1 MSFEPFRSVVIPRGK
16 MGAGFDPNAP
26 PDPAAGRETRT
37 IILEGPAIDPAA
49 SSAGTSALQATT
61 ATLTPSAPA
70 AASTAS
76 APPRRTTV
84 TRPGSVVQAAAP
96 APSTA
101 PSTAPSAAPPPV
113 AAPTSGLSGISE
125 RSEIFV
131 VDCPV
136 EIPAEPRAPHRET
149 LPRGA
154 RPASGATPVA
164 QRQYVVA
171 YDGRLV
177 GTYRCAKR
185 IQNRTAYLKCAEQLV
200 GQIEDFDPERIRL
213 YRLSE
218 VPVAEPIRHEEL
230 NESFHSFPRDDVP
243 APGA

>member
-1 MSFEPFRSVVIPRGK
+1 VARKRELAEELEQRAQM
-16 MGAGFDPNAP
+16 
-26 PDPAAGRETRT
+26 AAR
-37 IILEGPAIDPAA
+37 ADD
-49 SSAGTSALQATT
+49 
-61 ATLTPSAPA
+61 A
-70 AASTAS
+70 AAMREEASWLRAATESRTKTKTGPPPMVPTS
-76 APPRRTTV
+76 APPADPRTRTM
-84 TRPGSVVQAAAP
+84 PG
-96 APSTA
+96 T
-101 PSTAPSAAPPPV
+101 APPPV